1 MKQRRNSARESLMPF
16 RLADKKTIYVGKK
29 VRVEV
34 HHLEDEATHAR
45 LVREVIV
52 HPGAVVILPL
62 LPDGKVMLINNRR
75 HAIRQ
80 VLLELPAGTLG
91 QDEDPMNAAGRELQ
105 EETGLLAGRMVAMPS
120 FYTSPG
126 VLTEKMYPF
135 IASNL
140 EKSKA
145 ALEEGE
151 EIEPFPVPLA
161 EAMEM
166 CGDGRIIDGKTI
178 ATLLL
183 YERFF
188 SPEAA
193 RHGPA
198 R

>member
-1 MKQRRNSARESLMPF
+1 MPF

-29 VRVEV
+29 IRVEV
-34 HHLEDEATHAR
+34 HHLEDESTHAR
-45 LVREVIV
+45 MVREVIV

-62 LPDGKVMLINNRR
+62 MSDGKVMLIQNRR
-75 HAIRQ
+75 YAVRA
-80 VLLELPAGTLG
+80 VLLELPAGTLEK
-91 QDEDPMNAAGRELQ
+91 DEDPMNAAGRELV

-120 FYTSPG
+120 FFSSPG
-126 VLTEKMYPF
+126 VLSEKMYPF
-135 IASNL
+135 IACDL
-140 EKSKA
+140 EKTRT

-151 EIEPFPVPLA
+151 EIEPFPVPLG
-161 EAMEM
+161 EALAM

-178 ATLLL
+178 ATLLM

-188 SPEAA
+188 TTGPGRVAPVSD

>member
-1 MKQRRNSARESLMPF
+1 MQQRRNSARESLMPF
-16 RLADKKTIYVGKK
+16 RLADKKTIYVGTR

-34 HHLEDEATHAR
+34 HHLENEATHAR
-45 LVREVIV
+45 MVREVIV

-62 LPDGKVMLINNRR
+62 LSDDKVMLIQNRR
-75 HAIRQ
+75 YAIRQ

-91 QDEDPMNAAGRELQ
+91 KDEDPMNAAGRELE
-105 EETGLLAGRMVAMPS
+105 EETGLLAGRMTAMPG
-120 FYTSPG
+120 FYSSPG
-126 VLTEKMYPF
+126 VLTEKMFPF
-135 IASNL
+135 IARDL
-140 EKSKA
+140 EKTKQ

-151 EIEPFPVPLA
+151 EIETYPVPLS
-161 EAMEM
+161 EALAM

-188 SPEAA
+188 SPESA